1 MVWVILLFF
10 LLVSGKEPTL
20 KDYEE
25 NGWFD

>member
-1 MVWVILLFF
+1 MVWVIFLFF